1 MKKIQRALAGILV
14 AAVLV
19 PSLSATAHAAAPS
32 VSTDEAVYVN
42 LDYYGKPQKVNIVKG
57 CDLNGVGQFTDYGSY
72 EKVTNMTNE
81 AQPTVSGDSV
91 SWKLPQSTGRFY
103 YECTPK
109 NGTVTLPWNFD
120 VSYKLNGV
128 PTAADKLAGAS
139 GLVEID
145 IKTTPDKS
153 APEYYRNNL
162 LLQVGTV
169 VKMKDTLSV
178 EAPGAQVQSLGDY
191 KAILFAGLPGE
202 ETTDVIRI
210 GTNSFESIGVVMMM
224 VPGTLEQM
232 QDIKDLKEDKDTI
245 KGSMDAISD
254 SANEILGTLESLSG
268 GLKQTQSGLAALDGA
283 RQTVSSSKGGVY
295 SNADKALADL
305 SQTASQTSALVPHL
319 QKSQQLVQDV
329 STILNTMSQNVTIVG
344 STMASL
350 SATISKVRSDVNDLR
365 DVLDDADDASGQRA
379 ALAKD
384 LNTQLGTAKTTAKQL
399 AALLSQIDD
408 GSAQLAKDMGALQTA
423 AGKVAAAH
431 PTDPSTQELITS
443 LQAVGASLQAT
454 QKSSATLE
462 TALKAILGQS
472 DTLFD
477 TGAKTV
483 GVVDSYLDVL
493 DDGADSAD
501 DLLRHAN
508 QAGGNL
514 KDLLNISQS
523 VTDNIA
529 ALNGTMNQ
537 YKDDTV
543 GALKDME
550 SLVGSLARTISSAQ
564 AFLTSL
570 ETVAK
575 TSGNKLD
582 DGTRQTLNGLI
593 SVLQKAL
600 GQIDDTS
607 TVKNANQT
615 IKSAVDKELN
625 KFEDENNF
633 LNLDAKAKP
642 ISFTSLKNASPSSL
656 QIVLRTEEI
665 SKDDGNQGEKDLEQQ
680 ENGSSVLD
688 RIRSVFTKLW
698 SAITSVFS

>member
-1 MKKIQRALAGILV
+1 MKKIHRALAGILA

-19 PSLSATAHAAAPS
+19 PSLSATARAAAPS

-57 CDLNGVGQFTDYGSY
+57 CDLNGADRFTDYGSY

-81 AQPTVSGDSV
+81 VQPAVSGDSV

-109 NGTVTLPWNFD
+109 NGTVALPWNFD

-210 GTNSFESIGVVMMM
+210 GTNSFESIGIVMMM

-245 KGSMDAISD
+245 KGSLDAVND
-254 SANEILGTLESLSG
+254 SVNEILGTLESMSG

-283 RQTVSSSKGGVY
+283 RRTVSSSKGGVY
-295 SNADKALADL
+295 SSADKALADL

-319 QKSQQLVQDV
+319 QKSQQLVEDV
-329 STILNTMSQNVTIVG
+329 STTLNTMSQNVTVVG

-365 DVLDDADDASGQRA
+365 DVLDDADDASGKRA

-399 AALLSQIDD
+399 AALLSQMDD
-408 GSAQLAKDMGALQTA
+408 GSAQLAADVQSLMATMHQIQNPDT
-423 AGKVAAAH
+423 
-431 PTDPSTQELITS
+431 STQQLLQSISTVLTS
-443 LQAVGASLQAT
+443 LQTV

-462 TALKAILGQS
+462 TALKAVLGQS
-472 DTLFD
+472 DSFFD
-477 TGAKTV
+477 TGTETV
-483 GVVDSYLDVL
+483 SVLDSYLDVL
-493 DDGADSAD
+493 DEGTDSAD

-550 SLVGSLARTISSAQ
+550 NLVSSLARSLTSAQ

-575 TSGNKLD
+575 TSGDKLD

-600 GQIDDTS
+600 SQIDDTS
-607 TVKNANQT
+607 TVKNANHT
-615 IKSAVDKELN
+615 IQSAVDKELD

-642 ISFTSLKNASPSSL
+642 ISFTSLKNASPSSI
-656 QIVLRTEEI
+656 QIVLRTQEI
-665 SKDDGNQGEKDLEQQ
+665 SKDEGNQGEKDLEQQ
-680 ENGSSVLD
+680 ENGSSILD
-688 RIRSVFTKLW
+688 RIRNVFTKLW